1 MTAAELRIGNW
12 VTYNPES
19 VDDGTEIIPLN
30 VEEILSGGVRL
41 SDGFDNT
48 YYFDEILP
56 IPLSPELLEA
66 AGFGYYSHKG
76 VVSMEDGGSNED
88 ETTHEWYIQI
98 KRTKL
103 VEAYSV
109 SMVKWGEQEYFTFQL
124 ERGFYRQKIKF
135 LHQLQNLYFT
145 LSGEELS
152 IDLNK
157 IYVPST
163 NK

>member
-19 VDDGTEIIPLN
+19 VDEGTEIIPLN

-66 AGFGYYSHKG
+66 IGFKKNNKRGTYVIEFTNSNDCRIILFIGIEKENADKPFMFWG
-76 VVSMEDGGSNED
+76 LQDVSFDSVV
-88 ETTHEWYIQI
+88 
-98 KRTKL
+98 
-103 VEAYSV
+103 VE
-109 SMVKWGEQEYFTFQL
+109 
-124 ERGFYRQKIKF
+124 KIIY
-135 LHQLQNLYFT
+135 LHQLQNLFYSLT
-145 LSGEELS
+145 GEELS

-157 IYVPST
+157 INVHST